1 MKTAI
6 IQLQFSA
13 KRFFNHLFR
22 EEKGGSEI
30 IALIVIIAI
39 VIALAF
45 AFREQ
50 IGEVFAKLWEMVKN
64 SAEGSYNETIQ
75 LDTVTN
81 PFGKSKK

>member
-13 KRFFNHLFR
+13 KRFFNHLFH

-30 IALIVIIAI
+30 ISLIVIIAI

-45 AFREQ
+45 AFREE
-50 IGEVFAKLWEMVKN
+50 IGNVFAKLWGMVGK
-64 SAEGSYNETIQ
+64 SAEGNYNETIH
-75 LDTVTN
+75 LEPVTN
-81 PFGKSKK
+81 PFNTK